1 LNRNSVLIDFCTK
14 ILIATKPIYPMH
26 HIIGIPLFAVLFDL
40 FCSLAC
46 FRPIDLRVESEL
58 VENFQDLKFEDLE
71 QPAGFEGKCP

>member
-1 LNRNSVLIDFCTK
+1 MD
-14 ILIATKPIYPMH
+14 

-40 FCSLAC
+40 FYSLAC
-46 FRPIDLRVESEL
+46 FRPIDLRVESEP